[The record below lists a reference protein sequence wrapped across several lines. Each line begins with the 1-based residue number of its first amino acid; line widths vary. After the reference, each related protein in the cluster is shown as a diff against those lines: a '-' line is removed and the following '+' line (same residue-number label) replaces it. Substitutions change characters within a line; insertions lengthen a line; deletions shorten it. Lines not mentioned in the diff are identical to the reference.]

1 MIALLV
7 KDSFLSTRK
16 IRRLQFAGDFLPAL
30 QRSGS
35 AFGLKIKR
43 VSSRFVGVI
52 AVTSP
57 NWYFAELA

>member
-1 MIALLV
+1 MIGLLV

-30 QRSGS
+30 QCLGQWSGS

-43 VSSRFVGVI
+43 V
-52 AVTSP
+52 
-57 NWYFAELA
+57 LHDL